1 MSSNIEL
8 AQAVNQELLTLQSR
22 VDDIANQIFENSNH
36 EKMIAELVANY
47 ETAKFAVENEEV
59 MHWEFESE
67 YLNTPSKINC
77 AYAAYYLAAA
87 KASAVINKDFL
98 KALSLI
104 TYASCFVGSV
114 TEYQLAL
121 REKSDFAAE
130 IAGKR
135 HAENRDMKA
144 QAIQYYKDNH
154 KLFKSKDAA
163 AIHIS
168 QKILHAAFATVRGWL
183 KNVKPE

>member
-1 MSSNIEL
+1 
-8 AQAVNQELLTLQSR
+8 
-22 VDDIANQIFENSNH
+22 
-36 EKMIAELVANY
+36 MIAELLENFA
-47 ETAKFAVENEEV
+47 TAKSTVENEEV
-59 MHWEFESE
+59 LHWEFVSE

-87 KASAVINKDFL
+87 KSSAIINKDFL

-130 IAGKR
+130 IAGRR
-135 HAENRDMKA
+135 HSENRKMKA
-144 QAIQYYKDNH
+144 QAIKYYKDNY
-154 KLFKSKDAA
+154 KEFKNKDTAA
-163 AIHIS
+163 EYIS
-168 QKILHAAFATVRGWL
+168 QKILHAAFSTVRGWL
-183 KNVKPE
+183 RNVKPE